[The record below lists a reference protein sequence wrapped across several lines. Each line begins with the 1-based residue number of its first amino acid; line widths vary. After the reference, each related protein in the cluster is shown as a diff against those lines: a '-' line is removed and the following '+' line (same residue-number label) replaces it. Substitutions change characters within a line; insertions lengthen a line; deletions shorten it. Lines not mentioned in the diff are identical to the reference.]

1 MNSLHHF
8 DHQIIPHSALAS
20 VFKDYARPNDKI
32 SRLTHQGSLISLKKG
47 LYALSGN
54 LAPPKELVANHL
66 YGPSYVSAQWG
77 LSYYGLLTE
86 RVIEV
91 TSMCLGRS
99 RHVENALGRFN
110 YHALPAHYYSLG
122 QTSIRQQQNAFLMAT
137 PEKAL
142 CDLLV
147 STRNL
152 RLQSISAMTSY
163 LLDDLRLD
171 EDELV
176 ALDAQVIRQFAEA
189 DYKKSLLTTLAGTL
203 EALHD

>member
-1 MNSLHHF
+1 MNSLANF

-20 VFKDYARPNDKI
+20 VFSDYARPNDKI
-32 SRLTHQGSLISLKKG
+32 NRLTHQGSLISLKKG

-66 YGPSYVSAQWG
+66 YGPSYVSCQWA

-86 RVIEV
+86 RVIGV

-99 RHVENALGRFN
+99 KQVENVLGRFS
-110 YHALPAHYYSLG
+110 YHALPLHYYALG

-137 PEKAL
+137 AEKAL

-147 STRNL
+147 SARHL

-171 EDELV
+171 EEEL
-176 ALDAQVIRQFAEA
+176 AELDSLAVRKFTEA
-189 DYKKSLLTTLAGTL
+189 GYKKNLLTTLADTL